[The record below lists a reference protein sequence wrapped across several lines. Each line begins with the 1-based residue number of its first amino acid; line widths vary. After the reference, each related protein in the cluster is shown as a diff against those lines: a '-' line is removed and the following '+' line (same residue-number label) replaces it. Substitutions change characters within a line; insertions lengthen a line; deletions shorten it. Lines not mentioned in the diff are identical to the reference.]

1 MRTGAI
7 FPRGR
12 ALKWM
17 ARFGVVFVLGAGPAA
32 AQVTVTTPA
41 TVDEGGRLTIGVS
54 AKISVARSFVLDDGL
69 TVRATVASKGDDVT
83 TAQKALGLS
92 PAEVPEDMPASV
104 DFRLPVAA
112 HPGGG
117 VTDPVDRELEG
128 EFIIQTNSDFDA
140 ESEIVVITYSFP
152 RGYPAFTNQGGG
164 ALSFSDDSS
173 PKDVIITD
181 TDTQTFAWKG
191 DTTTAKEGTAIN
203 ISLEADPQ
211 PQDLTYDVAF
221 SVDASAYAL
230 GITAHE
236 FTKDA
241 PTANISVT
249 SPTDGN
255 REPDTITLR
264 AIMAGTNDDLVD
276 PLPVEVADIHALPDA
291 GAITAEAFTVDD
303 DGDKTEDEAASVMEG
318 GDPVV
323 VTVTV
328 DRGDGDPQGEKLK
341 VAVSARDGS
350 QRLDYRVSPATLTIA
365 EGEGEQPADFT
376 LWALADDDVGA
387 EDLVLSLVVTGENTD
402 NGSGEVSN
410 TFSIAIVDDTTRL
423 VSAKDGAYDAIMAAM
438 GDDPLTPGSVVELM
452 TDDLF
457 EYGDMVNVSIAAS
470 VDGSAVSAAAS
481 GDVVT
486 LTAASAGEA
495 KVTVTATATPRSGS
509 LTVTQ
514 DRANVVQLT
523 FPVTVELE
531 ALSISLVGPDDV
543 NLVEGMSYAIT
554 AEANRAVTEDTVV
567 ELFQTA
573 GTASPADY
581 EVDSITIASGESSGS
596 AMLMVVDDGE
606 SDSGTGSPETLTL
619 EGRVGSMK
627 TNALTLHLWDA
638 AVPALPLVAQ
648 LLLAALLGLG
658 GYRRYRRR

>member
-7 FPRGR
+7 FSRGR

-17 ARFGVVFVLGAGPAA
+17 ALFGVVFMLGAASAA
-32 AQVTVTTPA
+32 AQVTVTTP
-41 TVDEGGRLTIGVS
+41 TEVDEGGRITLGVS
-54 AKISVARSFVLDDGL
+54 AKISVPAGASAGDITFRV
-69 TVRATVASKGDDVT
+69 TVASKGDDVT
-83 TAQKALGLS
+83 DAQKALGLS
-92 PAEVPEDMPASV
+92 KAEVPADIADPAA
-104 DFRLPVAA
+104 FKLPFAA
-112 HPGGG
+112 NAGSEA
-117 VTDPVDRELEG
+117 VDRELTG
-128 EFIIQTNSDFDA
+128 EFTIQTNSDSDA
-140 ESEIVVITYSFP
+140 EGEIAVLTYTLP
-152 RGYPAFTNQGGG
+152 NPPAGITNQGGA
-164 ALSFSDDSS
+164 ALSIASDST

-191 DTTTAKEGTAIN
+191 ATTSAKEGTPFTIT
-203 ISLEADPQ
+203 LEADPQ
-211 PQDLTYDVAF
+211 PEDLTYDVAF
-221 SVDASAYAL
+221 SVDTSAYAL
-230 GITAHE
+230 GTTAHE

-241 PTANISVT
+241 PRANISVT

-264 AIMAGTNDDLVD
+264 AIVAGTNRNLVD
-276 PLPVEVADIHALPDA
+276 PVTVEVADIHALPDA
-291 GAITAEAFTVDD
+291 DAITAEAFTVDD

-328 DRGDGDPQGEKLK
+328 DRGDEGYPAGEKLN

-350 QRLDYRVSPATLTIA
+350 QRLDYRVDPAKLTI
-365 EGEGEQPADFT
+365 ETGEGPESADFT
-376 LWALADDDVGA
+376 LWALDDDDVGA
-387 EDLVLSLVVTGENTD
+387 EDLVLSLVVTGEDTD

-438 GDDPLTPGSVVELM
+438 GDDPLTPGSVVEIM

-457 EYGDMVNVSIAAS
+457 ASESSVDVSVAVA
-470 VDGSAVSAAAS
+470 VDGSAVSASAS

-486 LTAASAGEA
+486 VTAVSAGEA

-523 FPVTVELE
+523 FPVTVEPV

-606 SDSGTGSPETLTL
+606 SDSGAGSPETLTL